1 MKKESLA
8 PRLDVKSFAHAAGQ
22 LSGSDSLLHY
32 ERLMHETA
40 GAGGDRPLTWSAQG
54 ELRVDESG
62 AEQCWLHL
70 SAQVSLPLT
79 CQRCLGPVDSLVAFE
94 RSFRFVD
101 TEEAAQA
108 QDDESEED
116 VLALDPEFRLSDLIE
131 DEMLMELP
139 LVPRHDVC
147 PTALKLAVEDAGF
160 EQASSEKQHPFAVL
174 SKLQGG
180 GNKS

>member
-22 LSGSDSLLHY
+22 LSGHDLLIHH

-40 GAGGDRPLTWSAQG
+40 GLGGDRPVDWTARG
-54 ELRVDESG
+54 ELAVDEAG
-62 AEQCWLHL
+62 VAQCWLHL

-101 TEEAAQA
+101 TEEAAEA
-108 QDDESEED
+108 QDEESEED
-116 VLALDPEFRLSDLIE
+116 VLAFDPEFRLSDLIE
-131 DEMLMELP
+131 DELLMELP
-139 LVPRHDVC
+139 LVPRHDTC
-147 PTALKLAVEDAGF
+147 PAAVKMATEDAGF